1 MVMITTDQ
9 GNSNT
14 TETTMTKAEALQ
26 NAADLHA
33 AFAQVQWL
41 HGKRADDSVQ
51 SAYQYQRWASEARQR
66 NNERAAA

>member
-1 MVMITTDQ
+1 
-9 GNSNT
+9 
-14 TETTMTKAEALQ
+14 MTKAEALQ